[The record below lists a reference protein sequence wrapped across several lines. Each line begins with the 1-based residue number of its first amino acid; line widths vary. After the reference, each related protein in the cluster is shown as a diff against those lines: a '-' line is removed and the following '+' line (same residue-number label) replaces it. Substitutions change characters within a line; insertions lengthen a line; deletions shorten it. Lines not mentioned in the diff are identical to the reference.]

1 MLSNGLARFYS
12 KGLEQLRK
20 MTGIANAHF
29 RDDQWEAIEGLVLKR
44 KRELVVQKTG
54 WGKSAVYFIAT
65 KLLQEEKRG
74 TTLII
79 SPLISLMRNQ
89 IQSAEKLDLYVVTY
103 NSSLEKEEKQNNER
117 LITSGVADAVLIA
130 PEQLGQ
136 SYFAANILPKISNKI
151 NLLVVDEAH
160 CISVWGHDFRPDYQ
174 RIVRIVKNLP
184 SNIPVLATTATANDL
199 VIDDIKAQLGQDIEV
214 KRGDLTRK
222 SLELHTLQLRSKEE
236 RLAWLANYLPTTSGT
251 GIIYTKT
258 TRDSEIVAQ
267 YLIKKGIKAAWYH
280 SNLKEQ
286 QNSREEL
293 ENQLLNN
300 DIKVLVATS
309 ALGMGFDKPDIGFV
323 IHYQAPSSIVEY
335 YQQVGRAGRAIDH
348 ATGVLMVGNED
359 QRIQEFFNHSA
370 IPKEKDV
377 NELLGVLDKHD
388 GLRLSDIEPYVNFSM
403 DKIRQIIKY
412 LSCEELPPIIN
423 IENSYM
429 RTQYD
434 YTYPAEK
441 VARLI
446 KLKEAEWH
454 KLLEYYVY
462 DDCLMQYLARELDDP
477 DAQPCGHCQNCD
489 STLRLDTT
497 VSQDDLDDAT
507 SYLKTRYIPIQ
518 PRKTFASSGRN
529 AKAIY
534 QHYGFQTY
542 YNNACRMEPGLALS
556 SWKDGALGD
565 LVAAGKQA
573 NHFSDELI
581 APMVAMINSMTYD
594 KRPTWLT
601 YVPSPR
607 HPNLVKD
614 FAHRLAKALGV
625 ECKDTV
631 LVNEVREPQK
641 TMEND
646 FHRCKNLD
654 GAFTIDKSQ
663 GYANPVWLIDDAV
676 DSRWTLTIVGALLRR
691 EGATKVYPMALTST
705 ANSTKADL

>member
-1 MLSNGLARFYS
+1 MYS
-12 KGLEQLRK
+12 EGLEQLRI
-20 MTGIANAHF
+20 MTGVADAHF
-29 RDDQWEAIEGLVLKR
+29 HDDQWEAIEGLVVKR
-44 KRELVVQKTG
+44 QRELVVQKTG

-65 KLLQEEKRG
+65 KLLKAQRNG
-74 TTLII
+74 TALII

-89 IQSAEKLDLYVVTY
+89 IQAAKKLDLNVLTY
-103 NSSLEKEEKQNNER
+103 NSSIEKNEKAKIEKM
-117 LITSGVADAVLIA
+117 ITSGQADAVLIA

-136 SYFAANILPKISNKI
+136 SYFASQILPKISNNI

-199 VIDDIKAQLGQDIEV
+199 VIDDIKNQLGENLEV
-214 KRGDLTRK
+214 KRGNLTRK
-222 SLELHTLQLRSKEE
+222 SLELHTLPLKSKAE
-236 RLAWLANYLPTTSGT
+236 RLAWLANYLSGIQGS

-258 TRDSEIVAQ
+258 TRDSEVVAQ
-267 YLIKKGIKAAWYH
+267 FLINKGIKAAWYH
-280 SNLKEQ
+280 SNLSTEEY
-286 QNSREEL
+286 SREDL
-293 ENQLLNN
+293 ENGLLNN

-309 ALGMGFDKPDIGFV
+309 ALGMGFDKPDISFV

-348 ATGVLMVGNED
+348 AVGILMVGNED
-359 QRIQEFFNHSA
+359 QRIQTFFNNSA
-370 IPKEKDV
+370 IPKENDV
-377 NELLGVLDKHD
+377 YELLQVIEAHD
-388 GLRLSDIEPYVNFSM
+388 GLRLSDIEPHVNFSLN
-403 DKIRQIIKY
+403 KIKQIIKY
-412 LSCEELPPIIN
+412 LSCEEFPPIMN
-423 IENSYM
+423 LDNEYR

-434 YTYPAEK
+434 YTYPTDK
-441 VARLI
+441 VKRLI
-446 KLKEAEWH
+446 KLKEAEWS
-454 KLLEYYVY
+454 KLLDYYRHQG
-462 DDCLMQYLARELDDP
+462 CLMQFLANELDDP
-477 DAQPCGHCQNCD
+477 KAQPCGHCQNCD
-489 STLRLDTT
+489 PSIRLDTAT
-497 VSQDDLDDAT
+497 SDDSRRDVL
-507 SYLKTRYIPIQ
+507 SYLKTRYLAIN
-518 PRKTFASSGRN
+518 PRKTFASSGAN
-529 AKAIY
+529 AKLIY
-534 QHYGFQTY
+534 ESYGFQTY
-542 YNNACRMEPGLALS
+542 SNSKYRVEPGLALS

-581 APMVAMINSMTYD
+581 SPMVTMINSMAYEQ
-594 KRPTWLT
+594 RPTWLT

-631 LVNEVREPQK
+631 VISQIREPQK

-654 GAFTIDKSQ
+654 GAFKIDVSQ
-663 GYANPVWLIDDAV
+663 GYTNPLWLIDDAV

-691 EGATKVYPMALTST
+691 EGATKVYPMTLTST
-705 ANSTKADL
+705 ANSTKVEL